1 MGRERIEGGEFSVG
15 GGYVFYKR
23 LIGDSWTTRFLGVDV
38 SVPAL
43 ESLTAQQK
51 EYDNHTWKMVAKQ
64 LELTG
69 YAEQEKERRFLSV
82 LGNNNFNQQINYKD
96 YPAYIEAINQL
107 IGLKKYKDYLK
118 EVKAQAEDTSNRRAA
133 GGFRYFESR
142 LATAINQGIKESMSN
157 LTPDM
162 LMSMTPEQIKGYVEN
177 SISES
182 IERAMEK
189 IGNSKPA
196 YISKQV
202 KIWKEINDGFKK
214 LNSTNKNFFTQ
225 KVMDMYH
232 LNDIA
237 PQITDWLENNF
248 QNPRKKSDLFWGL
261 GKQIKSAININE
273 PNAPR
278 IEGSLSE
285 FIPMLININKGAAG
299 AVFASDRFKTD
310 SVELFKFTASVN
322 VDDLIE
328 RATYLDPGDTSN
340 KEIVKRFDTFTR
352 EVLDKIDEGFVVYDS
367 SKMYRL
373 SGSFSGRGFHG
384 TSGNLENL
392 GAAMAQFGG
401 NGQLNT
407 TIAHVLYQTMQGA
420 ILDGARDTLI
430 EQVKKEI
437 ISCITTAFFDDI
449 SFQGVNSVNDNVI
462 HMLTLDAIRVPL
474 SFYCL
479 ALSQAIGMAVDD
491 SSLLKDYVS
500 ISISVPKKILYEE
513 KINEETVP
521 GKFPGRI
528 YTAWNNQSQAAI
540 NGSHFHI
547 SFLRNFEDII
557 DGLIKGQF

>member
-1 MGRERIEGGEFSVG
+1 MGRERIEDGEFSVG

-23 LIGDSWTTRFLGVDV
+23 LIGDNWTTRFLGTDI
-38 SVPAL
+38 SIPAL
-43 ESLTAQQK
+43 ESLSAQQQK
-51 EYDNHTWKMVAKQ
+51 YNAHTWKMVAKQ
-64 LELTG
+64 LKLTG
-69 YAEQEKERRFLSV
+69 LAEQEKERRFLSV
-82 LGNNNFNQQINYKD
+82 LGNNNFNQQIDYKD

-142 LATAINQGIKESMSN
+142 LATSINQGIKESMSN
-157 LTPDM
+157 LTLDM
-162 LMSMTPEQIKGYVEN
+162 LMSMTSEEIKEYVEN
-177 SISES
+177 SINES
-182 IERAMEK
+182 IERSMEK

-196 YISKQV
+196 YISKQI
-202 KIWKEINDGFKK
+202 KIWKEISDGFKK

-225 KVMDMYH
+225 KIMDMYN

-237 PQITDWLENNF
+237 PQITNWLENNF
-248 QNPRKKSDLFWGL
+248 QKPRRKSDPFWGL
-261 GKQIKSAININE
+261 GKQIKSAINVEE

-285 FIPMLININKGAAG
+285 FIPMLININRGAAG
-299 AVFASDRFKTD
+299 AVFSSDRFKTD
-310 SVELFKFTASVN
+310 SVELFKFTAN
-322 VDDLIE
+322 VDVDSLVE
-328 RATYLDPGDTSN
+328 QATYLDPGDTSN
-340 KEIVKRFDTFTR
+340 KEIVSRFDKFTK

-401 NGQLNT
+401 DAQLNT
-407 TIAHVLYQTMQGA
+407 TIAHVLYQTIQGA
-420 ILDGARDTLI
+420 VLDGDRDTLI
-430 EQVKKEI
+430 EQTKKEI

-449 SFQGVNSVNDNVI
+449 SFQGINSVNDNVI

-479 ALSQAIGMAVDD
+479 ALSQAIDTAIED
-491 SSLLKDYVS
+491 SNLLKDYISVS
-500 ISISVPKKILYEE
+500 ISLPKKILYKD
-513 KINEETVP
+513 KINEKTVP

-528 YTAWNNQSQAAI
+528 YTAWNNQAQAAI

-547 SFLRNFEDII
+547 NFLSDLS
-557 DGLIKGQF
+557 D